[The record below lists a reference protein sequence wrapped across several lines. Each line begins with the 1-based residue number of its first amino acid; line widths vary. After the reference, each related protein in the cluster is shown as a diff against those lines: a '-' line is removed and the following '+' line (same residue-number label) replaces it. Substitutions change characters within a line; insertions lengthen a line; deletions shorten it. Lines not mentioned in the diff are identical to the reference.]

1 MINVMITVL
10 ELTAGVVLTGALVTV
25 LAILA
30 ALELGRLVSRDDEQ
44 REVAPAAHDRPRF
57 RAAA

>member
-44 REVAPAAHDRPRF
+44 REVATAAHDRPRF